1 MLNREKCRLILGD
14 DLNLGDDE
22 LDRLRHQLR
31 ALAQVAI
38 SSAQRH
44 DSRGNAPSSSLGLG
58 DVPEEHRCA
67 VEERAAILEFDAG
80 IGREEAERLACLEHF
95 TRDSNDKQDLARQ
108 SSRCHL
114 L

>member
-44 DSRGNAPSSSLGLG
+44 DSRGNAPSSSL
-58 DVPEEHRCA
+58 
-67 VEERAAILEFDAG
+67 
-80 IGREEAERLACLEHF
+80 EAWEMF
-95 TRDSNDKQDLARQ
+95 QKSTGARWRSGQ
-108 SSRCHL
+108 QF
-114 L
+114 